1 MRCYQE
7 RVTATSVHIF
17 VPSMNPGAYAL
28 AVIPKRRT
36 HGSYLSETLGR
47 RTCWRNRRNRGVRLV
62 VNDRIDTIDSA

>member
-28 AVIPKRRT
+28 AVIPKT
-36 HGSYLSETLGR
+36 GVLNGSYLSETSDGELAGAIGG
-47 RTCWRNRRNRGVRLV
+47 TEGCALW
-62 VNDRIDTIDSA
+62 